1 MMTSYPIHL
10 TVADIVDDIC
20 VDHQTARQW
29 IYNGQ
34 LNDIKSVGFWV
45 VTGYD
50 YIKFLNTKPEYR
62 QKSNYYKSFQSY
74 MRRKKDVQKTKKES

>member
-1 MMTSYPIHL
+1 MTSYPTHL
-10 TVADIVDDIC
+10 TVADIVDDVG
-20 VDHQTARQW
+20 VDRQTAQRW
-29 IYNGQ
+29 ISRGYLNG
-34 LNDIKSVGFWV
+34 IKSVGFWV

-62 QKSNYYKSFQSY
+62 QKSNYYKSFRSY